1 LKYTVA
7 QTHPPLNSAHVT
19 ESVRLSYMLL
29 GYGHKVDYVLV
40 DDGVYLL
47 LEWCG
52 SSFGKESLKR
62 LTAESG
68 FKLFACTQSAE
79 SRALAIPEQCTPLT
93 PAQIGEKL
101 LASKVVVF

>member
-1 LKYTVA
+1 MKYILA

-29 GYGHKVDYVLV
+29 GYGHEVDYVLV

-47 LEWCG
+47 LEWG
-52 SSFGKESLKR
+52 ESSFGKESLKK

-68 FKLFACTQSAE
+68 FRLFACTRSAE
-79 SRALAIPEQCTPLT
+79 SRSLAIPKQCTPLT

-101 LASKVVVF
+101 LESKVVVF